1 MADDSKGRI
10 DPRFDPAFQRGFQGA
25 PPSAPRS
32 EAPPVV
38 DRPVVREVP
47 IFQPPAVREVRPT
60 EQPQRAELERE
71 EAHYGTA
78 RYQLRDEEDSEE
90 EPTGRRANPFLIA
103 LIAVAVALVLFGLY
117 LFQSIR
123 QTFLD
128 SQTSSEYDFI
138 TLQTAMYAA
147 PITVGLGV
155 ATGIGVLFTY
165 AIRWRK
171 RA

>member
-25 PPSAPRS
+25 PPSAPRA

-38 DRPVVREVP
+38 DSPVVREVP
-47 IFQPPAVREVRPT
+47 IFQPPAVREPRLT
-60 EQPQRAELERE
+60 EQPPRELERE

-78 RYQLRDEEDSEE
+78 RYQVRDEEDSEE
-90 EPTGRRANPFLIA
+90 EPTGRRTNPFLIA

-117 LFQSIR
+117 LFQTIR

-128 SQTSSEYDFI
+128 SQTSSEYDYI
-138 TLQTAMYAA
+138 TLQTVMYAA
-147 PITVGLGV
+147 PIAVGLGV

-165 AIRWRK
+165 AMRWRK
-171 RA
+171 RV